1 MHISKC
7 THNFP
12 LQLASPLNI
21 FWVPEWL
28 VRTWEMI
35 LVVLFLGCSSNT
47 ALPDST
53 KLIRQMVGR
62 LVTCV
67 CVCKGWVVGKWVMWW
82 NTWQRWLG
90 SPIVKYQYN
99 VWFDVWFYVW
109 ISHVRCFILSIKS
122 LFVFVFITFCP
133 DESLNARK
141 SFDNKNS
148 TIKQIE
154 SESI

>member
-1 MHISKC
+1 MS
-7 THNFP
+7 
-12 LQLASPLNI
+12 
-21 FWVPEWL
+21 WL
-28 VRTWEMI
+28 RLW
-35 LVVLFLGCSSNT
+35 LFFASSNFT
-47 ALPDST
+47 LFTFFS
-53 KLIRQMVGR
+53 
-62 LVTCV
+62 
-67 CVCKGWVVGKWVMWW
+67 
-82 NTWQRWLG
+82 
-90 SPIVKYQYN
+90 

-141 SFDNKNS
+141 SFDNKKS